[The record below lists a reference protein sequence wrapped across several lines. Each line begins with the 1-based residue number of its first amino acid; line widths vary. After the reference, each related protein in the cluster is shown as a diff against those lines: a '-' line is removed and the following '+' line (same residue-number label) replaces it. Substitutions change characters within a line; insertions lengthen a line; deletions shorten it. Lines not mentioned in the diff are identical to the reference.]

1 MIYVGI
7 FFSFIVSLVIWVLY
21 HFLDKGY
28 IVKQIE
34 SNFNCRVEVGKVHVN
49 LFSLF
54 SSIEIFDLKIVTRD
68 ESANN
73 GVPYSK
79 RKPIEGGVDVYV
91 EKLELKVKLI
101 SLIKMKL
108 KINTFVFY
116 QPAIYMMFDK
126 EYDDNITPIFS
137 LPAIVDGKPNT
148 EIVKEKKEKEPKEKT
163 VLTIKKSPLSAVLDK
178 VGFENGEM
186 YMYLEKTLVSLEFK
200 NLNVLF
206 NDIYVNPDN
215 LYMYNSLNLSFGFQ
229 LDIIG
234 KSKKLISEL
243 HISCNDNVHPFYPD
257 TGRYNRETVYNLIL
271 EKGSYLKKVVLYS
284 TMPNVLY
291 ELAKFGLNFDNI
303 ENIENLTDTVFTV
316 TFYRGKLELK
326 KNVTLMTE
334 QFALELFTDSWF
346 QVMDNEHYFIGSVI
360 IYKKELSQV
369 VNGVEDFLR
378 STIKELP
385 TRRLQKLLL
394 PTLVKND
401 KLILPY
407 VSSGNIRS
415 PNVNFSLEIPV
426 VKNLFDGINGTIS
439 ECGENYSYK
448 KI

>member
-1 MIYVGI
+1 MIYLGI
-7 FFSFIVSLVIWVLY
+7 FLSLLVSFFIWVLY
-21 HFLDKGY
+21 HFLDKDF

-34 SNFNCRVEVGKVHVN
+34 SNFNCRVEVGTVRIN

-54 SSIEIFDLKIVTRD
+54 SSIEIFDLKIVSRD
-68 ESANN
+68 EVANQ

-79 RKPIEGGVDVYV
+79 RKPVDGGVDVYV

-101 SLIKMKL
+101 SLVKMKL
-108 KINTFVFY
+108 KINTFIFY
-116 QPAIYMMFDK
+116 KPAIYMMFDK

-137 LPAIVDGKPNT
+137 LPAIVDGKPNI
-148 EIVKEKKEKEPKEKT
+148 ELSKEKKEKEPKEKT

-178 VGFENGEM
+178 IGIKNGEM
-186 YMYLEKTLVSLEFK
+186 YMYLEKTLISLEFK
-200 NLNVLF
+200 NLNVMF

-229 LDIIG
+229 LNIIG

-243 HISCNDNVHPFYPD
+243 HISCNDNIHPFYPD
-257 TGRYNRETVYNLIL
+257 TGRYNRETLYNLNL
-271 EKGSYLKKVVLYS
+271 EKSSYLKKIVLYS

-303 ENIENLTDTVFTV
+303 ENIENLTNTIFTV

-326 KNVTLMTE
+326 KTVNLMTE
-334 QFALELFTDSWF
+334 LFALELFKDSWF
-346 QVMDNEHYFIGSVI
+346 QVMDNEHYFIGSVT
-360 IYKKELSQV
+360 IYKKELSLV
-369 VNGVEDFLR
+369 VEGVEDFLR
-378 STIKELP
+378 NTIKELP

-401 KLILPY
+401 RLILPY
-407 VSSGNIRS
+407 ISSGNIRS

-439 ECGENYSYK
+439 EFLF
-448 KI
+448 